1 MGRFATTVTLL
12 AAVCAPTVFGQAI
25 EFESNGLK
33 FQTLTRDGVT
43 IMFAPLPIQVRD
55 YTVLQV
61 AVSNGSPSTRTVK
74 PEDFRFVREDGSHVP
89 ASAARQVVKGF
100 LDRGGRNDVIRLVT
114 TYEMSL
120 YGVGRIKSTN
130 GYEVRRQ
137 QYLAEMT
144 SAKLKA
150 AAAAS
155 AIVFIQTT
163 LKPGESTDGAI
174 FFPIQGRPLTAGRL
188 IATPGSVTFEF
199 EVGGFKHP
207 GELIRRP

>member
-1 MGRFATTVTLL
+1 MKRLCLTVILS
-12 AAVCAPTVFGQAI
+12 AAVCAPAAFSQVI
-25 EFESNGLK
+25 EFESNGLR

-43 IMFAPLPIQVRD
+43 IMFAPLPIELRN
-55 YTVLQV
+55 YAVLQV
-61 AVSNGSPSTRTVK
+61 AVSNGSPSVRTVK
-74 PEDFRFVREDGSHVP
+74 PEDFKFVREEGGVVP
-89 ASAARQVVKGF
+89 ASPARRVVGEF
-100 LDRGGRNDVIRLVT
+100 LERGGRNEVIKLVT

-130 GYEVRRQ
+130 GYEQRRQ

-155 AIVFIQTT
+155 AIVFVQTA

-174 FFPIQGRPLTAGRL
+174 FFPTQGRPFTAGKL
-188 IATPGSVTFEF
+188 IATPGVTEFEF
-199 EVGGFKHP
+199 EVGGLKHP

>member
-1 MGRFATTVTLL
+1 MRLVATMFCAALL
-12 AAVCAPTVFGQAI
+12 CAEPARGQAI
-25 EFESNGLK
+25 EFESNGLR

-43 IMFAPLPIQVRD
+43 IMFAPLPVQVRD

-61 AVSNGSPSTRTVK
+61 AISNGSPSTRTVK
-74 PEDFRFVREDGSHVP
+74 PEDFRFIRQDGSNV
-89 ASAARQVVKGF
+89 SAAPARQVVKEF
-100 LDRGGRNDVIRLVT
+100 LDKGGRNDVIKLVT

-155 AIVFIQTT
+155 AIAFVQTT

-174 FFPIQGRPLTAGRL
+174 FFSIQGRPLTTGKL
-188 IATPGSVTFEF
+188 VATPGSTQFEF
-199 EVGGFKHP
+199 EVGGLRHP

>member
-1 MGRFATTVTLL
+1 MAHPAAKLMY
-12 AAVCAPTVFGQAI
+12 AAVLCAGTAVGQAI
-25 EFESNGLK
+25 EFESNGLR

-43 IMFAPLPIQVRD
+43 IMFAPLPVQVRD
-55 YTVLQV
+55 YAVLQV

-74 PEDFRFVREDGSHVP
+74 PEDFRFIREDGSNVP
-89 ASAARQVVKGF
+89 AAPARQVVKEF
-100 LDRGGRNDVIRLVT
+100 LDKGGRSDVIKLVT

-155 AIVFIQTT
+155 AIAFVPTT

-174 FFPIQGRPLTAGRL
+174 FFPMQGRPLTAGKL
-188 IATPGSVTFEF
+188 VATPGSAQFEF
-199 EVGGFKHP
+199 EVGGLRHP